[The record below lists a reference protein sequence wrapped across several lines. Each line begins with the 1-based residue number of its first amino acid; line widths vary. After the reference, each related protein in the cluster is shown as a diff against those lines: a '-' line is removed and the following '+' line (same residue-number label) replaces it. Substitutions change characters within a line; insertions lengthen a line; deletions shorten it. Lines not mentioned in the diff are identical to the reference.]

1 MKKAILFAA
10 LAALILC
17 LPAWGQTI
25 RVTSPNGSSAWSI
38 DSTYSITWTR
48 SGAMPNAVTIRL
60 RVAGSNNSDP
70 AALVI
75 AASADNSGSQG
86 TLSWRI
92 PETVAAGRYFIRVK
106 TVGSP
111 EGTPEVSGDSA
122 DFSIRAGAAQTLT
135 VTSPDASSSW
145 RPGSRQTIAW
155 TKTGALNPM
164 ANITLRREGAPE
176 SAAAADRIA
185 DGCAN
190 NGSRVWFIPDSLA
203 EGRYFVR
210 VKSGGVQGDS
220 AGFAIS
226 PEGRGSELPGPDT
239 PIRADLEMPGVGVE
253 YYNGNIVAWVE
264 NNGPDSVRDHN
275 VKFRLNFPERGG
287 GAQIITKRITV
298 PVGAQEGVQLLAMAA
313 GDIPDAGLR
322 TSVSI
327 DTSLSNIQDS
337 QRLNQHR
344 EVRLYSAARQP
355 IDLSIQLYGN
365 DVKIT
370 RVLLDAGGMFMR
382 RFRIRA
388 TMHLR
393 HHSDAP
399 IEITRVKCNWLVQS
413 RNTFET
419 EWRDAWPD
427 QSGSLQ
433 LGPFRRG
440 QETTCDF
447 EFDFIVKDYKAVV
460 YRRILFDLDPD
471 RLLND
476 PDRANNRTFTAQ
488 FDAE

>member
-176 SAAAADRIA
+176 SEAAADRIA

-253 YYNGNIVAWVE
+253 YYNGNIVAWVK
-264 NNGPDSVRDHN
+264 NNGPDSVRDHH

-344 EVRLYSAARQP
+344 DVRIFKPGPSPL
-355 IDLSIQLYGN
+355 DLSIAIRPGSQR
-365 DVKIT
+365 VT
-370 RVLLDAGGMFMR
+370 HVLLSSGKAFYRKYRLYATLLLRSDSPR
-382 RFRIRA
+382 LPEIRKVPCRWELQFNPLG
-388 TMHLR
+388 TSDWLYFP
-393 HHSDAP
+393 HHP
-399 IEITRVKCNWLVQS
+399 
-413 RNTFET
+413 
-419 EWRDAWPD
+419 
-427 QSGSLQ
+427 SGTIQ
-433 LGPFRRG
+433 LGPFRNG
-440 QETTCDF
+440 EENAQDIVIDF
-447 EFDFIVKDYKAVV
+447 LIRDYKSPED
-460 YRRILFDLDPD
+460 RRIFFSLDPD
-471 RLLND
+471 RFYND
-476 PDRANNRTFTAQ
+476 TDRDNNVTFSIS
-488 FDAE
+488 FDA